1 MLSPHR
7 LRKRLHFWVE
17 GGKVSKSSPHRLEPG
32 IFHSMKA
39 KRETKTLRKKA
50 EDEPIRRKD
59 RLNGRKFTGS
69 QPLRQLSDAL
79 GGRRSDSMQ
88 ITQGACVRN
97 SPNCRLLT
105 KKLVF
110 FTKTNSKAGGLWG
123 RVGKGKRTQE
133 FHIHRQERSSCPYS
147 IFFFKSWIRGLK
159 VGKVGRRKLGVGLLV
174 PS

>member
-1 MLSPHR
+1 
-7 LRKRLHFWVE
+7 
-17 GGKVSKSSPHRLEPG
+17 
-32 IFHSMKA
+32 MKA

-110 FTKTNSKAGGLWG
+110 FTKTNSKAGWG
-123 RVGKGKRTQE
+123 RERELRNFIYIDKRE
-133 FHIHRQERSSCPYS
+133 VYS
-147 IFFFKSWIRGLK
+147 IKFFFSSLGLE
-159 VGKVGRRKLGVGLLV
+159 G
-174 PS
+174 